1 MSNRTPAR
9 GTARRLSWPGG
20 CVTLLSRG
28 APKPL
33 RAAEFRTGTD
43 QLSLARA
50 IATAAAAVCV
60 LGAPVARA
68 QVIEIGPGGSVT
80 TFDGPSVHVAGAARS
95 IREVMGLD
103 AEAPATLRA
112 DPASSATLRAPAH
125 VRPLVEAAAARHGLA
140 PALLDAVA
148 HQESRFRQE
157 AVSHKGAIGVMQL
170 MPGTARALGVDPHDK
185 IQNLDGGARYLRAM
199 LDRFGGDVTLA
210 LAAYNAGPGAVER
223 HRGVPPFRE
232 TQDYVRRIRAD
243 LDARAP
249 AAAPSGERR

>member
-1 MSNRTPAR
+1 M
-9 GTARRLSWPGG
+9 
-20 CVTLLSRG
+20 
-28 APKPL
+28 
-33 RAAEFRTGTD
+33 
-43 QLSLARA
+43 
-50 IATAAAAVCV
+50 
-60 LGAPVARA
+60 
-68 QVIEIGPGGSVT
+68 IEIGPGGAVT
-80 TFDGPSVHVAGAARS
+80 IFDGPSLHVGGAAQS
-95 IREVMGLD
+95 IREAMGLND
-103 AEAPATLRA
+103 DAPATLQA
-112 DPASSATLRAPAH
+112 DPAPPSALRAPAH

-185 IQNLDGGARYLRAM
+185 MQNLDGGARYLRAM

-223 HRGVPPFRE
+223 HGGVPPFRE

-243 LDARAP
+243 LDTRARTG
-249 AAAPSGERR
+249 AATGDSR